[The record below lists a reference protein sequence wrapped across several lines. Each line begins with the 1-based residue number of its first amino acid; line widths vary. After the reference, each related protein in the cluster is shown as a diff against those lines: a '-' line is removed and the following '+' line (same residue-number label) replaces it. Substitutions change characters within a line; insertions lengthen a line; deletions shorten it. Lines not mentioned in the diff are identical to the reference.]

1 MRANVYGQR
10 TSLYKALYTAQMN
23 AAVWSLIR
31 MYPVMSLEVRF
42 AVETLVRWQSAFCQL
57 DFRGAGKG
65 KKEAY
70 DQNSLTFG
78 QPFGQEHV
86 NGRTAGR
93 PAEGSRSEMVAMSVR
108 IFEAIEE

>member
-65 KKEAY
+65 KKHMTKIRLPLDNPLAR
-70 DQNSLTFG
+70 N
-78 QPFGQEHV
+78 
-86 NGRTAGR
+86 
-93 PAEGSRSEMVAMSVR
+93 M
-108 IFEAIEE
+108 